1 MRILWTLLKVIVGLA
16 IAIPVGFLVLA
27 LAAGVLGALVGL
39 TLLALKV
46 ACIGLAGYGLYRLAR
61 HMLAPAPKPT
71 APAPHEL
78 PLTDPYYEAAMRELN
93 SELTP
98 TSGSRR

>member
-39 TLLALKV
+39 AMLAVKLAL
-46 ACIGLAGYGLYRLAR
+46 IGLAGYAVYRVAK
-61 HMLAPAPKPT
+61 HIFAPAPKSS
-71 APAPHEL
+71 APVHREL
-78 PLTDPYYEAAMRELN
+78 PASDPYYDAAMRELN
-93 SELTP
+93 SELGQP
-98 TSGSRR
+98 TR